1 MGFFNID
8 QDQIKLSRQGWIYL
22 ATTIPLT
29 LVVLGV
35 SFAWI
40 MWAGRKEE
48 KPFDYSADQVLAQ
61 TADTLKLGAGPK
73 KAGV

>member
-1 MGFFNID
+1 MGFFDIN

-40 MWAGRKEE
+40 MWTGRMEE
-48 KPFDYSADQVLAQ
+48 RPFDYSAGKALAE
-61 TADTLKLGAGPK
+61 AAKIGMLVGAGE
-73 KAGV
+73 ARV